1 MAWPSWHVSTR
12 LVVIAEYPSS
22 AAMLAMVKS
31 PDYQAIEVHRMA
43 GLAGQLNIRT
53 KMMGG

>member
-12 LVVIAEYPSS
+12 LVAIAEYPFR

-31 PDYQAIEVHRMA
+31 PDQAIEVHRMA

-53 KMMGG
+53 KVMGG